1 MKSAT
6 LTYGAGPGS
15 TITLTPET
23 VKVRDAIIAKFADK
37 SLAELNSF
45 IDTALST
52 ESDDNKR
59 LGILAARVYIL
70 RMRLQNISSFNRD
83 PSQDTLIEITPA
95 KPDRDANTEQDVRDQ
110 NNANNEG
117 SDETIKSGMN

>member
-23 VKVRDAIIAKFADK
+23 LKVRDAIIAKFSDK

-52 ESDDNKR
+52 ESDDHKR
-59 LGILAARVYIL
+59 LGIPAARVYIL
-70 RMRLQNISSFNRD
+70 RMRLQNISSL
-83 PSQDTLIEITPA
+83 TVTPH
-95 KPDRDANTEQDVRDQ
+95 KTRLL
-110 NNANNEG
+110 
-117 SDETIKSGMN
+117 KSALLT